1 MGKKT
6 RFCVRCGKETSA
18 LVEGACIDC
27 KSMDIEVKVPKSM
40 VLNKCRYCGA
50 VSFEGLWIKAEQPDE
65 FYFENMLIK
74 KVKLPENAEL
84 QEIKINKL
92 MNGFGNITVNYTSSD
107 HLFSRTFDITYD
119 IRKIPCDFCQ
129 MKKRQH
135 YEAMIQVRTPDLAE
149 RAKILKLVEPYSAHL
164 LKIDETPTGPDIF
177 FFSKEAARQL
187 AAELRMK
194 FKLKTK
200 ETGQAYSWD
209 SLKNRPKYK
218 LTIAMR
224 KREDE

>member
-1 MGKKT
+1 MGKKS
-6 RFCVRCGKETSA
+6 RFCVRCGKENSA
-18 LVEGACIDC
+18 LVEGTCIDC
-27 KSMDIEVKVPKSM
+27 KSQDIEVKVPKSM

-50 VSFEGLWIKAEQPDE
+50 VNFEGLWIKAEQPDK

-84 QEIKINKL
+84 QDIKIDKL
-92 MNGFGNITVNYTSSD
+92 MNGFGSITVNYTLSD
-107 HLFSRTFDITYD
+107 HLFSRDFDITYD
-119 IRKIPCDFCQ
+119 IRKIPCDFCS

-135 YEAMIQVRTPDLAE
+135 YEAVVQVRTPDMAE
-149 RAKILKLVEPYSAHL
+149 RAKILALVEPYKAHL

-177 FFSKEAARQL
+177 FFSKEAARHL
-187 AAELRMK
+187 AAELRAK